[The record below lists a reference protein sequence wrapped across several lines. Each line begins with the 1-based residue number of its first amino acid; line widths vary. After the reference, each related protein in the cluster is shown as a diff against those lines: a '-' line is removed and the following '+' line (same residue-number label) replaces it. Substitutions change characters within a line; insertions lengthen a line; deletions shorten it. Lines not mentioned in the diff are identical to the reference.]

1 MAPKPSGKTSPKK
14 PTPGANTP
22 KPGKDAAKSGKD
34 ESETVSHDDGPATF
48 EAPKSIDEALQQI
61 DFEGLPT
68 TDTEAVISLL
78 RKKCDDIVKIFAHYS
93 KVSEWRTPSGV
104 IDYGVA
110 KTVELAC
117 RMRLSGFK
125 KLIKEAGLELKVYDI
140 GQMSRLFN
148 LKGGAKVRT
157 RTLPCPPHMRHT
169 RTLRGKVAERR
180 DQRAE
185 PTAAS
190 SPAVPGSSAGGRGH
204 LKTVAFHRG
213 RVSVGSSRAQLER
226 SPYARAP
233 WPRPRVA
240 AGLTTARPSPSLG
253 RARRCGGCPGWR
265 LGAPGLGH
273 GDGLGHARRERTYA
287 LSGRGALRELAD
299 PLSCWGRVVLAL
311 WRATC

>member
-14 PTPGANTP
+14 PTPGASTP

-48 EAPKSIDEALQQI
+48 EAPKNIDEALQQI

-68 TDTEAVISLL
+68 TDTEAVISIL

-157 RTLPCPPHMRHT
+157 RTVPAAYAPHSN
-169 RTLRGKVAERR
+169 A
-180 DQRAE
+180 
-185 PTAAS
+185 
-190 SPAVPGSSAGGRGH
+190 
-204 LKTVAFHRG
+204 
-213 RVSVGSSRAQLER
+213 
-226 SPYARAP
+226 
-233 WPRPRVA
+233 
-240 AGLTTARPSPSLG
+240 
-253 RARRCGGCPGWR
+253 ARRGG
-265 LGAPGLGH
+265 GAQGPARSA
-273 GDGLGHARRERTYA
+273 HA
-287 LSGRGALRELAD
+287 GI
-299 PLSCWGRVVLAL
+299 
-311 WRATC
+311 

>member
-14 PTPGANTP
+14 PTPGASTP

-48 EAPKSIDEALQQI
+48 EAPKNIDEALQQI

-68 TDTEAVISLL
+68 TDTEAVISIL

-169 RTLRGKVAERR
+169 RTLRGDVAGRR
-180 DQRAE
+180 DQRAL
-185 PTAAS
+185 PTPAS
-190 SPAVPGSSAGGRGH
+190 SPTVPGSSAGGSGRPEKLAAALDPETSWARQH
-204 LKTVAFHRG
+204 RQLPCPDRDLPTRKLRG
-213 RVSVGSSRAQLER
+213 RGRE
-226 SPYARAP
+226 
-233 WPRPRVA
+233 WRP
-240 AGLTTARPSPSLG
+240 G
-253 RARRCGGCPGWR
+253 
-265 LGAPGLGH
+265 
-273 GDGLGHARRERTYA
+273 
-287 LSGRGALRELAD
+287 
-299 PLSCWGRVVLAL
+299 
-311 WRATC
+311 

>member
-157 RTLPCPPHMRHT
+157 LPNPPHMRHT
-169 RTLRGKVAERR
+169 RTLRGDVAGRR
-180 DQRAE
+180 DQRAL
-185 PTAAS
+185 PTPAS
-190 SPAVPGSSAGGRGH
+190 SPTVPGSSAGGSGRPEKLAAALDPETSWARQH
-204 LKTVAFHRG
+204 RQLPCPDRDLPTRKLRG
-213 RVSVGSSRAQLER
+213 RGRE
-226 SPYARAP
+226 
-233 WPRPRVA
+233 WRP
-240 AGLTTARPSPSLG
+240 G
-253 RARRCGGCPGWR
+253 
-265 LGAPGLGH
+265 
-273 GDGLGHARRERTYA
+273 
-287 LSGRGALRELAD
+287 
-299 PLSCWGRVVLAL
+299 
-311 WRATC
+311 